1 MSQHPSASDATIV
14 ASPDAAQPEADL
26 PEQMQVRRDKRD
38 RLLAAGKQA
47 FPVEVARTHTLGEV
61 REQWGHLETG
71 EETQDVVG
79 VAGRVIFIRN
89 TGKLA
94 FATLQEGI
102 GTRLQVMLSLAE
114 VGEEALADWK
124 STVDLGDHV
133 FVEGRVIS
141 SRRGEL
147 SVMATRWEMA
157 SKALRPLP
165 VLHKDLSEESRVRQR
180 YADLIVRQEAR
191 DMVRTKAAR
200 AVARS
205 VTSSRT
211 RATSRSRRRSSSSS
225 TAAPRPVRSAPT

>member
-1 MSQHPSASDATIV
+1 MSQTPSAAAAT
-14 ASPDAAQPEADL
+14 AAEPTAPQPDADL
-26 PEQMQVRRDKRD
+26 PEQMKVRREKRD
-38 RLLAAGKQA
+38 RLLAQGKQA
-47 FPVEVARTHTLGEV
+47 FPVEVARTHTLAEV

-79 VAGRVIFIRN
+79 VAGRVIFVRN

-141 SRRGEL
+141 SP
-147 SVMATRWEMA
+147 TR
-157 SKALRPLP
+157 
-165 VLHKDLSEESRVRQR
+165 
-180 YADLIVRQEAR
+180 
-191 DMVRTKAAR
+191 
-200 AVARS
+200 
-205 VTSSRT
+205 
-211 RATSRSRRRSSSSS
+211 
-225 TAAPRPVRSAPT
+225 

>member
-1 MSQHPSASDATIV
+1 V
-14 ASPDAAQPEADL
+14 AAQPDADL

-38 RLLAAGKQA
+38 RLLAQGKQA
-47 FPVEVARTHTLGEV
+47 FPVGVARTHTLGEV

-114 VGEEALADWK
+114 VGEEALAEWK

-133 FVEGRVIS
+133 SVEGLFIS
-141 SRRGEL
+141 
-147 SVMATRWEMA
+147 
-157 SKALRPLP
+157 
-165 VLHKDLSEESRVRQR
+165 
-180 YADLIVRQEAR
+180 
-191 DMVRTKAAR
+191 
-200 AVARS
+200 
-205 VTSSRT
+205 
-211 RATSRSRRRSSSSS
+211 
-225 TAAPRPVRSAPT
+225 